1 MEELK
6 ISAAFVAA
14 QAELVNPHKNK
25 TVKTGTFQFDYADLA
40 SILDQ
45 VRPVLARHGL
55 AISQSIGGE
64 HGVVT
69 VTTTLHH
76 TSGESIQWG
85 PLPGPSGP
93 DWKTL
98 GGAITYAR
106 RYALTAALG
115 LSADDDKDAPEIPRP
130 AEATQEM
137 VYGWMDAIA
146 AAPDLAALNQ
156 ISARIAKA
164 SVGKSDLDQLV
175 AAGKSRRVELS

>member
-1 MEELK
+1 MEESK
-6 ISAAFVAA
+6 MNAAFVAA

-115 LSADDDKDAPEIPRP
+115 LSADDDKDAPEIPQVTK
-130 AEATQEM
+130 ATPEM
-137 VYGWMDAIA
+137 VHAWLAAIA
-146 AAPDLAALNQ
+146 AAPDLDHLNQ
-156 ISARIAKA
+156 ISAKIAKA
-164 SVGKSDLDQLV
+164 SLHNSDLQDLV
-175 AAGKSRRVELS
+175 AAGKSRKVELS